1 MAKIKAFKGVR
12 PVPEKAKLV
21 AAPPYD
27 VLSSDEARI
36 MAEGNPYSFLHV
48 DKPEIDLPA
57 DTYLYDE
64 KVYEKGRENFY
75 KMIADGTFIQ
85 EEKDCYYV
93 YRLVMGNVKEIGLVA
108 GFSIEDY
115 ENNIIKKHELTRADK
130 EADRI
135 KHVETINANTG
146 PIFLTYP
153 AREDI
158 NQIISEITKEKIL
171 YDFIADDGIEHTF
184 WKVEDEKLIKILTA
198 KFAEVKYLY
207 IADGHHRCA
216 SGVAVGKKKRAA
228 NPHHTGNEEYN
239 YVMGVIFP
247 HNHLYIMDYNRIV
260 ADLNGLTTDEFL
272 SKVSEKFTI
281 EPYCTT
287 EPYKPEATHSYGM
300 YLNGVWYKMTAQ
312 KGTFPE
318 NDPVKSLDVA
328 IIQDN
333 LLEPILGIHDP
344 RKDKRIDFVGGIR
357 GLKELSMRVD
367 KGEAVA
373 IAMFATSVEE
383 LMTIADAGQI
393 MPPKSTWFEPKL
405 RSGLINH
412 LLD

>member
-1 MAKIKAFKGVR
+1 MARIKPFKGVR
-12 PVPEKAKLV
+12 PTPERAKLV

-27 VLSSDEARI
+27 VMNSEEARE
-36 MAEGNPYSFLHV
+36 MAKGNPYSFLHV
-48 DKPEIDLPA
+48 DKPEIDLPT
-57 DTYLYDE
+57 DIHLYDE
-64 KVYEKGRENFY
+64 KVYAKGRENFY
-75 KMIADGTFIQ
+75 KMIDEGTFIQ
-85 EEKDCYYV
+85 DDSDCYYV
-93 YRLVMGNVKEIGLVA
+93 YKLVMGNVKETGLVA
-108 GFSIEDY
+108 GFHIEDY
-115 ENNIIKKHELTRADK
+115 ENDIIKKHELTRADK

-158 NQIISEITKEKIL
+158 DAIIDEIVKNVPL
-171 YDFIADDGIEHTF
+171 YDFTADDGIQHTF
-184 WKVEDEKLIKILTA
+184 WKVEKDDLINTLTA

-228 NPHHTGNEEYN
+228 NPNHSGNEEYN

-247 HNHLYIMDYNRIV
+247 HNQLYIMDYNRIV

-272 SKVSEKFTI
+272 NKVSEKFII
-281 EPYCTT
+281 EKFSSD
-287 EPYKPEATHSYGM
+287 EPYKPESTHTYGM
-300 YLNGVWYKMTAQ
+300 YIAGTWYKMSAKQ
-312 KGTFPE
+312 GTFCKE
-318 NDPVKSLDVA
+318 DPVKSLDVA

-333 LLEPILGIHDP
+333 LLEPILGIQDP

-373 IAMFATSVEE
+373 ISMYATSVEE
-383 LMTIADAGQI
+383 LMAIADAGKI